1 MYGINVSCKYLCRG
15 GHGLQLYPTNND
27 TRPRGNLGV
36 QCSIVSTCMCDG
48 CRVFGLP
55 IVMPYA
61 TQFAEANDRR
71 YYSMRVA
78 AITGVR
84 GITVHKQIDDK
95 EIIFAWIMY
104 NNDTIE

>member
-1 MYGINVSCKYLCRG
+1 MFMYGINVSCKYLCRG

-27 TRPRGNLGV
+27 TRHRGNLGV

-55 IVMPYA
+55 IVMTYA

-71 YYSMRVA
+71 YYIVCGLQPSLVYEGPLCTNRL
-78 AITGVR
+78 
-84 GITVHKQIDDK
+84 
-95 EIIFAWIMY
+95 
-104 NNDTIE
+104 TIKRLFLHG